1 MRLLLPFALVLSM
14 SGSEIERAQ
23 QVARGRDSERQQFHR
38 RYVFDL
44 KDDTVTQ
51 LEVITEFRRL
61 VLVTEEHIFRG
72 DWLFSRSVRSG
83 EQALAPT
90 HGLTTIR
97 ATVRF
102 NPLNTFITPPAYL
115 LTMSADNPASPPI
128 VLETQVTPQ
137 FSVPFKARTGKMVSS
152 LVGATLE
159 ATLPTVQLGQISR
172 VLSVILDGKAVARTT
187 VEFAKLD

>member
-1 MRLLLPFALVLSM
+1 M

-51 LEVITEFRRL
+51 IEVITEFRRL
-61 VLVTEEHIFRG
+61 VLVSEEHIFRG
-72 DWLFSRSVRSG
+72 DWLFTRSVRSG
-83 EQALAPT
+83 EEALAPT
-90 HGLTTIR
+90 RGLTTIR

-115 LTMSADNPASPPI
+115 LAMSTGAAGSVPS
-128 VLETQVTPQ
+128 VLETTVTAQ
-137 FSVPFKARTGKMVSS
+137 MSVPFKARGKMLSS

-159 ATLPTVQLGQISR
+159 ANVPSTELGQLTR
-172 VLSVILDGKAVARTT
+172 VLAVILDGKEVARAT
-187 VEFAKLD
+187 VEFGKLD

>member
-1 MRLLLPFALVLSM
+1 VRLLLPFALVLSM

-61 VLVTEEHIFRG
+61 VLISEEHIFRG
-72 DWLFSRSVRSG
+72 DWLFTRSVRSG

-102 NPLNTFITPPAYL
+102 NPLNTFIAPPAYL
-115 LTMSADNPASPPI
+115 LAMSTGVAGSVPS
-128 VLETQVTPQ
+128 VLETTVTPQ
-137 FSVPFKARTGKMVSS
+137 MSVPFKARDGKMLSS
-152 LVGATLE
+152 MVGATLE
-159 ATLPTVQLGQISR
+159 ANLPSTELGQLTR
-172 VLSVILDGKAVARTT
+172 VLTVILDGKEIARAT
-187 VEFAKLD
+187 VEFGKLD